1 MTTNTTREA
10 VRNSIERAF
19 LLEPQ
24 AGLDA
29 AIQAT
34 AQALA
39 LDAETVREC
48 WDEAEAEAEA

>member
-1 MTTNTTREA
+1 VIVERDKVREC
-10 VRNSIERAF
+10 VERAF

-29 AIQAT
+29 AIHAT

-39 LDAETVREC
+39 LDVETVREC
-48 WDEAEAEAEA
+48 WEEQEQAA

>member
-1 MTTNTTREA
+1 MIVERNKVRES
-10 VRNSIERAF
+10 VERAF

-29 AIQAT
+29 AIHAT

-39 LDAETVREC
+39 LDVETVREC
-48 WDEAEAEAEA
+48 WEAEEPAHG